1 MVTAEVW
8 ERIVRVVCG
17 AEFGT
22 GFILDRGDIQYLVT
36 AAHVVKSGAA
46 VEVLVRGK
54 VVSVELTA
62 LKVPTKDADV
72 AVFRLDRSI
81 APPGLLLGADMDG
94 MVYGQDAYFL
104 GFPLG
109 MTFDLEDGYFPLV
122 KRCTIS
128 GTSHKFEGRPVLL
141 LDGWNNPGFSGAPV
155 VFRPPATTAP
165 EPMRV
170 AGVVTAYAQQ
180 PGQVRAGG
188 RIVSGAEVLMNS
200 GIIIAEQIVRVTE
213 AIDADEP
220 AELNR

>member
-1 MVTAEVW
+1 
-8 ERIVRVVCG
+8 
-17 AEFGT
+17 
-22 GFILDRGDIQYLVT
+22 
-36 AAHVVKSGAA
+36 
-46 VEVLVRGK
+46 
-54 VVSVELTA
+54 
-62 LKVPTKDADV
+62 
-72 AVFRLDRSI
+72 
-81 APPGLLLGADMDG
+81 

-109 MTFDLEDGYFPLV
+109 MTFDLENGYFPLV

-128 GTSHKFEGRPVLL
+128 GTTHKFDGRPVLL

-155 VFRPPATTAP
+155 VFRPPAITAP

-170 AGVVTAYAQQ
+170 AGIVTSYAQQ

-200 GIIIAEQIVRVTE
+200 GIIIAEQIVRVTK
-213 AIDADEP
+213 AIDADAP